1 MRGTGTLRALGRN
14 GKSRPTVNRVDVA
27 LRLVVLPVET
37 RPCASGYPVKVV
49 PKFGQ
54 AWFGG

>member
-1 MRGTGTLRALGRN
+1 MRDIPTLRALGRN
-14 GKSRPTVNRVDVA
+14 EKSRPTVNRVDVA

-37 RPCASGYPVKVV
+37 RPYASGYPVKFV